1 MTIAGSLKDALAR
14 WPGLPKL
21 ERQFEPRLARAAA
34 VKVLRQLEDV
44 EPKAPAPH
52 DLDALYWRISESWSR
67 HRSLD
72 NIAPRDFRRLP
83 WVLFYSPCDDARS
96 RPDRPAA
103 WLGADPDLVTA
114 CGGWLARGRPTR
126 AVRALLHEFLHV
138 YPVELPTFED
148 WRKLLRMAVENCP
161 TPVPPALSKRQRQC
175 REFGLVDPNGDLT
188 LVRKLVESDG
198 DMEQLLQDAGLG
210 AGLSRC
216 GFLKSGIRRYLSE
229 FGSRSARNAAELA
242 QLERLLQ
249 LLECE
254 GRLRFSERGDR
265 VAAAAGLLGPFVD
278 RPAESS
284 TEQLLRPFFLRH
296 FGHPHLP
303 RDKGKWSGVPE
314 EVRRVVMR
322 WFVKLQLD
330 RFFLLIRKTALDKH
344 WRFREAFWNAFL
356 RQGVIEEIWLV
367 LGPNALQLL
376 RYVSEQ
382 EGGKIDTHAL
392 SYGHLRGTGSQSILL
407 IRLPGVTV
415 AEWSHNGRCRFWLDG
430 SAGTPRLYQTEYF
443 RHQPPRGLEGEGVTL
458 MKGEDFSQVHRGSE
472 NGSWQDKIARWLRDN
487 TGLHIDRAEY
497 VLNDVAQTPDVK
509 WEQ

>member
-1 MTIAGSLKDALAR
+1 MTTAGSLKPTLAG
-14 WPGLPKL
+14 WSGLPKL
-21 ERQFEPRLARAAA
+21 EGQFEPRLARAAA
-34 VKVLRQLEDV
+34 VKVLRQLEGV

-52 DLDALYWRISESWSR
+52 DLDALYRRISESWSR

-72 NIAPRDFRRLP
+72 SIAPRDLRRLP
-83 WVLFYSPCDDARS
+83 WVLFYPPRDDAGS
-96 RPDRPAA
+96 RPDGSAA
-103 WLGADPDLVTA
+103 WLGADPDLVAA
-114 CGGWLARGRPTR
+114 CGGWLAGGRPTR
-126 AVRALLHEFLHV
+126 VVRALLHEFLRV
-138 YPVELPTFED
+138 YPVELPTLED
-148 WRKLLRMAVENCP
+148 WRKLLGMAVENCP
-161 TPVPPALSKRQRQC
+161 TPVPPSLSKRQQQC

-188 LVRKLVESDG
+188 LVRKLVDSDD

-210 AGLSRC
+210 AGLARC
-216 GFLKSGIRRYLSE
+216 GFLKSGVRRYLSE
-229 FGSRSARNAAELA
+229 FGSRLPRNDAETA
-242 QLERLLQ
+242 QLERLLR
-249 LLECE
+249 LLECD
-254 GRLRFSERGDR
+254 GRLRFGERVDR
-265 VAAAAGLLGPFVD
+265 VAAATGLLGPFVD
-278 RPAESS
+278 PPAESS
-284 TEQLLRPFFLRH
+284 TEQLEQLLRPFFLRH

-303 RDKGKWSGVPE
+303 RDKGKWSGVPD

-344 WRFREAFWNAFL
+344 WRFREAFWNAFR
-356 RQGVIEEIWLV
+356 RQNVIEDIWLV
-367 LGPNALQLL
+367 LGPNALQWL

-382 EGGKIDTHAL
+382 DGDGTDPHVA
-392 SYGHLRGTGSQSILL
+392 SYGHLRGTGRQSVLL

-430 SAGTPRLYQTEYF
+430 TAGAPRLYQMEYL
-443 RHQPPRGLEGEGVTL
+443 RRDL
-458 MKGEDFSQVHRGSE
+458 MKGEDFSQVHHGSE